1 MTLTFPGAP
10 LASEPPATTNYAI
23 EGPRHRLLLHPFPRR
38 VRARFAGE
46 VVLDSTRG
54 ALLHESNILPRLY
67 VPLEDVRADLLERTD
82 HATHCPFKGDA
93 SYWSVRV
100 GDRVAENAVWT
111 YEDPIAEA
119 AWLRGLVSVYPERMD
134 TWLDED
140 EEVTH
145 LRDPYHRVDAR
156 RSSRRIEVRADGE
169 VIARSERPVVV
180 AETGPPA
187 ALLPPARGR
196 ARRAAPQRDDR
207 VLPLQGRVLV
217 LVAGRVEDVGLV
229 LRGSAGEHAQGARP
243 RVLRREQGRGRSSWP
258 VTEARPRRLRM
269 LARLSDVPAA
279 PAPLAS
285 RPVRADDGP
294 ALGRLA
300 MAAYGGSV
308 DDPAPARGLA
318 RRGPDRG
325 ARRSLRAPADAG
337 QRGRGR
343 RRRPGG
349 GDALH
354 LVGRAALPRLLPD
367 PSQIAR
373 GAASPAA

>member
-10 LASEPPATTNYAI
+10 LASDPPATTNYAI

-38 VRARFAGE
+38 VRALFAGE

-169 VIARSERPVVV
+169 VIARSDRPVVV
-180 AETGPPA
+180 AETG
-187 ALLPPARGR
+187 
-196 ARRAAPQRDDR
+196 
-207 VLPLQGRVLV
+207 LPLRFYLPREDVLAD
-217 LVAGRVEDVGLV
+217 LRPSTTTASCPYKGESSYWSLDSVEDVGWSYADPLE
-229 LRGSAGEHAQGARP
+229 S
-243 RVLRREQGRGRSSWP
+243 
-258 VTEARPRRLRM
+258 M
-269 LARLSDVPAA
+269 LK
-279 PAPLAS
+279 
-285 RPVRADDGP
+285 
-294 ALGRLA
+294 
-300 MAAYGGSV
+300 
-308 DDPAPARGLA
+308 ARGHVSFDASKVDVLELA
-318 RRGPDRG
+318 
-325 ARRSLRAPADAG
+325 
-337 QRGRGR
+337 
-343 RRRPGG
+343 
-349 GDALH
+349 GD
-354 LVGRAALPRLLPD
+354 
-367 PSQIAR
+367 
-373 GAASPAA
+373 